1 MIKKYAM
8 NKIFVSTLIFGLL
21 LLFYLVPSPS
31 FEVEINEKDSNKEFE
46 NVVYLLDDDNYVSRV
61 ISYYDETDIEK
72 VIRNKINILINGDK
86 NLNNFYSLIPKKTI
100 LKDISVNKDSV
111 YLNFSKEF
119 LNVNKYIEE
128 SMVESIVYTL
138 TEINGINNVYIN
150 VDGEKFVMLPNSKKV
165 IPYPLTR
172 SFGINKKYDLD
183 SLNDI
188 DKTIVYFVKKYDS
201 SEYYVPI
208 TKVSNLSS
216 SKIDIIIDELKS
228 TVNAQDNLSSFISDN
243 VVLEESKIIDD
254 KIDLVFNEYI
264 FSDSSKKT
272 ILEEVKYVVSQSIF
286 DNLDVKEVIFS
297 TKEHN
302 NIVSIK
308 KKREFLD

>member
-31 FEVEINEKDSNKEFE
+31 FEVEINEKDDNKEFE

-61 ISYYDETDIEK
+61 ISYYDETDIDK

-86 NLNNFYSLIPKKTI
+86 NLDNFYSLIPKKTI
-100 LKDISVNKDSV
+100 LKDISVNKDNV

-188 DKTIVYFVKKYDS
+188 DKTIVYFVKKNDS
-201 SEYYVPI
+201 GEYYVPI

-228 TVNAQDNLSSFISDN
+228 IVNAQDNLSSFISDN
-243 VVLEESKIIDD
+243 VVLEENKIIDD
-254 KIDLVFNEYI
+254 KINLVFNEYI

-308 KKREFLD
+308 KK

>member
-31 FEVEINEKDSNKEFE
+31 FEVEINEKDDNKEFE

-308 KKREFLD
+308 KK

>member
-31 FEVEINEKDSNKEFE
+31 FEVEINEKDDNKEFE

-61 ISYYDETDIEK
+61 ISYYDETDIDK

-86 NLNNFYSLIPKKTI
+86 NLDNFYSLIPKKTI
-100 LKDISVNKDSV
+100 LKDISVNKDNV

-188 DKTIVYFVKKYDS
+188 DKTIVYFVKKNDS
-201 SEYYVPI
+201 GEYYVPI

-243 VVLEESKIIDD
+243 VVLEENKIIDD
-254 KIDLVFNEYI
+254 KINLVFNEYI

-308 KKREFLD
+308 KK

>member
-31 FEVEINEKDSNKEFE
+31 FEVEINEKDDNKEFE

-61 ISYYDETDIEK
+61 ISYYDETDIDK

-86 NLNNFYSLIPKKTI
+86 NLDNFYSLIPKKTI

-150 VDGEKFVMLPNSKKV
+150 VDGEKLVMLPNSKKV

-188 DKTIVYFVKKYDS
+188 DKTIVYFVKKNDS
-201 SEYYVPI
+201 GEYYVPI

-243 VVLEESKIIDD
+243 VVLEENKIIDD
-254 KIDLVFNEYI
+254 KINLVFNEYI

-308 KKREFLD
+308 KK

>member
-31 FEVEINEKDSNKEFE
+31 FEVEINEKDDNKEFE

-61 ISYYDETDIEK
+61 ISYYDETDIDK

-86 NLNNFYSLIPKKTI
+86 NLDNFYSLIPKKTI

-188 DKTIVYFVKKYDS
+188 DKTIVYFVKKNDS
-201 SEYYVPI
+201 GEYYVPI

-243 VVLEESKIIDD
+243 VVLEENKIIDD

-308 KKREFLD
+308 KK

>member
-1 MIKKYAM
+1 M

-188 DKTIVYFVKKYDS
+188 DKTIIYFVKKYDS

-308 KKREFLD
+308 KNANF

>member
-31 FEVEINEKDSNKEFE
+31 FEVEINEKDDNKEFE

-61 ISYYDETDIEK
+61 ISYYDETDIDK

-86 NLNNFYSLIPKKTI
+86 NLDNFYSLIPKKTI

-150 VDGEKFVMLPNSKKV
+150 VDGKKFVMLPNSKKV

-183 SLNDI
+183 SLNGI
-188 DKTIVYFVKKYDS
+188 DKTIVYFVKKNDS
-201 SEYYVPI
+201 GEYYVPI

-228 TVNAQDNLSSFISDN
+228 IVNAQDNLSSFISDN
-243 VVLEESKIIDD
+243 VVLEENKIIDD
-254 KIDLVFNEYI
+254 KINLVFNEYI

-308 KKREFLD
+308 KK

>member
-31 FEVEINEKDSNKEFE
+31 FEVEINEKDDNKEYE

-61 ISYYDETDIEK
+61 ISYYDETDIDK

-86 NLNNFYSLIPKKTI
+86 NLDNFYSLIPKKTI

-150 VDGEKFVMLPNSKKV
+150 IDGEKFVMLPNSKKV

-188 DKTIVYFVKKYDS
+188 DKTIVYFVKKNDS
-201 SEYYVPI
+201 GEYYVPI

-243 VVLEESKIIDD
+243 VVLEENKIIDD

-308 KKREFLD
+308 KK

>member
-31 FEVEINEKDSNKEFE
+31 FEVEINEKDDNKEFE

-61 ISYYDETDIEK
+61 ISYYDETDIDK

-86 NLNNFYSLIPKKTI
+86 NLDNFYSLIPKKTI
-100 LKDISVNKDSV
+100 LKVISVNKDNV

-150 VDGEKFVMLPNSKKV
+150 IDGKKFVMLPNSKKV

-183 SLNDI
+183 SLNGI
-188 DKTIVYFVKKYDS
+188 DKTIVYFVKKNDS
-201 SEYYVPI
+201 GEYYVPI

-228 TVNAQDNLSSFISDN
+228 IVNAQDNLSSFISDN
-243 VVLEESKIIDD
+243 VVLEENKIIDD
-254 KIDLVFNEYI
+254 KINLVFNEYI

-308 KKREFLD
+308 KK

>member
-31 FEVEINEKDSNKEFE
+31 FEVEINEKDDNKEFE

-61 ISYYDETDIEK
+61 ISYYDETDIDK

-86 NLNNFYSLIPKKTI
+86 NLDNFYSLIPKKTI

-128 SMVESIVYTL
+128 SMFESIVYTL

-183 SLNDI
+183 SLNGI
-188 DKTIVYFVKKYDS
+188 DKTIVYFVKKNDS
-201 SEYYVPI
+201 GEYYVPI

-228 TVNAQDNLSSFISDN
+228 IVNAQDNLSSFISDN
-243 VVLEESKIIDD
+243 VVLEENKIIDD
-254 KIDLVFNEYI
+254 KINLVFNEYI

-308 KKREFLD
+308 KK

>member
-31 FEVEINEKDSNKEFE
+31 FEVEINEKDYNKEYE

-61 ISYYDETDIEK
+61 ISYYDETDIDK

-86 NLNNFYSLIPKKTI
+86 NLDNFYSLIPKKTI

-188 DKTIVYFVKKYDS
+188 DKTIVYFVKKNDS
-201 SEYYVPI
+201 GEYYVPI

-243 VVLEESKIIDD
+243 VVLEENKIIDD
-254 KIDLVFNEYI
+254 KINLVFNEYI

-308 KKREFLD
+308 KK

>member
-1 MIKKYAM
+1 
-8 NKIFVSTLIFGLL
+8 
-21 LLFYLVPSPS
+21 
-31 FEVEINEKDSNKEFE
+31 
-46 NVVYLLDDDNYVSRV
+46 
-61 ISYYDETDIEK
+61 
-72 VIRNKINILINGDK
+72 
-86 NLNNFYSLIPKKTI
+86 
-100 LKDISVNKDSV
+100 
-111 YLNFSKEF
+111 
-119 LNVNKYIEE
+119 
-128 SMVESIVYTL
+128 MVESIVYTL

-150 VDGEKFVMLPNSKKV
+150 VDGEKFVMLPNPKKV

-216 SKIDIIIDELKS
+216 SKIDELKS

-308 KKREFLD
+308 KK

>member
-31 FEVEINEKDSNKEFE
+31 FEVEINEKDDNKEFE

-61 ISYYDETDIEK
+61 ISYYDETDIDK

-86 NLNNFYSLIPKKTI
+86 NLDNFYSLIPKKTI

-183 SLNDI
+183 SLNGI
-188 DKTIVYFVKKYDS
+188 DKTIVYFVKKNDS
-201 SEYYVPI
+201 GEYYVPI

-228 TVNAQDNLSSFISDN
+228 IVNAQDNLSSFISDN
-243 VVLEESKIIDD
+243 VVLEENKIIDD
-254 KIDLVFNEYI
+254 KISLVFNEYI

-308 KKREFLD
+308 KK

>member
-31 FEVEINEKDSNKEFE
+31 FEVEINEEDDNKEFE

-61 ISYYDETDIEK
+61 ISYYDETDIDK

-86 NLNNFYSLIPKKTI
+86 NLDNFYSLIPKKTI
-100 LKDISVNKDSV
+100 LKDISVNKDNV

-150 VDGEKFVMLPNSKKV
+150 VDGEKLVMLPNSKKV

-188 DKTIVYFVKKYDS
+188 DKTIVYFVKKNDS
-201 SEYYVPI
+201 GEYYVPI

-243 VVLEESKIIDD
+243 VVLEENKIIDD
-254 KIDLVFNEYI
+254 KINLVFNEYI

-308 KKREFLD
+308 KK

>member
-31 FEVEINEKDSNKEFE
+31 FEVEINEKDDNKEFE

-61 ISYYDETDIEK
+61 ISYYDETDIDK

-86 NLNNFYSLIPKKTI
+86 NLDNFYSLIPKKTI
-100 LKDISVNKDSV
+100 LKDISVNKDNV

-150 VDGEKFVMLPNSKKV
+150 VDGEKLVMLPNSKKV

-183 SLNDI
+183 SLNGI
-188 DKTIVYFVKKYDS
+188 DKTIVYFVKKNDS
-201 SEYYVPI
+201 GEYYVPI

-243 VVLEESKIIDD
+243 VVLEENKIIDD
-254 KIDLVFNEYI
+254 KINLVFNEYI

-272 ILEEVKYVVSQSIF
+272 ILE
-286 DNLDVKEVIFS
+286 
-297 TKEHN
+297 
-302 NIVSIK
+302 
-308 KKREFLD
+308 

>member
-31 FEVEINEKDSNKEFE
+31 FEVEINEKDDNKEFE

-61 ISYYDETDIEK
+61 ISYYDETDIDK

-86 NLNNFYSLIPKKTI
+86 NLDNFYSLIPKKTI

-183 SLNDI
+183 SLNGI

-228 TVNAQDNLSSFISDN
+228 IVNAQDNLSSFISDN
-243 VVLEESKIIDD
+243 VVLEENKIIDD
-254 KIDLVFNEYI
+254 KINLVFNEYI

-308 KKREFLD
+308 KK

>member
-1 MIKKYAM
+1 MIKRYAM
-8 NKIFVSTLIFGLL
+8 NKILISTLIFGLL
-21 LLFYLVPSPS
+21 LLFYLVPTPS
-31 FEVEINEKDSNKEFE
+31 FDVEIKEDDKKEIE

-72 VIRNKINILINGDK
+72 VIRSKISILINGDE
-86 NLNNFYSLIPKKTI
+86 NLENFYSLIPKKTI
-100 LKDISVNKDSV
+100 LKEVSVEKDNV
-111 YLNFSKEF
+111 FLNFSGEF

-128 SMVESIVYTL
+128 SMVEAIVYTL

-150 VDGEKFVMLPNSKKV
+150 VDGEKFVELPNSKKN

-172 SFGINKKYDLD
+172 GFGINKKYDLN
-183 SLNDI
+183 SLNSI
-188 DKTIVYFVKKYDS
+188 DKTIVYFVKKSNDT
-201 SEYYVPI
+201 EYYVPI
-208 TKVSNLSS
+208 TKVSNMSS

-228 TVNAQDNLSSFISDN
+228 TINAQDNLSSFVSDN
-243 VVLEESKIIDD
+243 VVLEESKITDG

-264 FSDSSKKT
+264 FSDLSKKT

-297 TKEHN
+297 TKDYN
-302 NIVSIK
+302 NIVSVK
-308 KKREFLD
+308 KN

>member
-31 FEVEINEKDSNKEFE
+31 FEVEINEKDDNKEFE

-61 ISYYDETDIEK
+61 ISYYDETDIDK

-86 NLNNFYSLIPKKTI
+86 NLDNFYSLIPKKTI
-100 LKDISVNKDSV
+100 LKDISVNKDNV

-188 DKTIVYFVKKYDS
+188 DKTIVYFVKKNDS
-201 SEYYVPI
+201 GEYYVPI

-243 VVLEESKIIDD
+243 VVLEENKIIDD

-308 KKREFLD
+308 KK

>member
-31 FEVEINEKDSNKEFE
+31 FEVEINEKDDNKEFE

-61 ISYYDETDIEK
+61 ISYYDETDIDK

-86 NLNNFYSLIPKKTI
+86 NLDNFYSLIPKKTI
-100 LKDISVNKDSV
+100 LKDISVNKDNV

-150 VDGEKFVMLPNSKKV
+150 VDGEKLVMLPNSKKV

-172 SFGINKKYDLD
+172 SFGINKKYDID
-183 SLNDI
+183 SLNGI
-188 DKTIVYFVKKYDS
+188 DKTIVYFVKKNDS
-201 SEYYVPI
+201 GEYYVPI

-243 VVLEESKIIDD
+243 VVLEENKIIDD
-254 KIDLVFNEYI
+254 KINLVFNEYI

-308 KKREFLD
+308 KK

>member
-31 FEVEINEKDSNKEFE
+31 FEVEINEKDYNKEYE

-61 ISYYDETDIEK
+61 ISYYDETDIDK

-86 NLNNFYSLIPKKTI
+86 NLDNFYSLIPKKTI

-150 VDGEKFVMLPNSKKV
+150 IDGKKFVMLPNSKKV

-188 DKTIVYFVKKYDS
+188 DKTIVYFVKKNDS
-201 SEYYVPI
+201 GEYYVPI

-243 VVLEESKIIDD
+243 VILEENKIIDD
-254 KIDLVFNEYI
+254 KINLVFNEYI

-308 KKREFLD
+308 KK

>member
-31 FEVEINEKDSNKEFE
+31 FEVEINEKDDNKEFE

-61 ISYYDETDIEK
+61 ISYYDETDIDK

-86 NLNNFYSLIPKKTI
+86 NLDNFYSLIPKKTI
-100 LKDISVNKDSV
+100 LKDISVNKDNV

-150 VDGEKFVMLPNSKKV
+150 VDGEKLVMLPNSKKV

-188 DKTIVYFVKKYDS
+188 DKTIVYFVKKNDS
-201 SEYYVPI
+201 GEYYVPI

-243 VVLEESKIIDD
+243 VVLEENKIIDD
-254 KIDLVFNEYI
+254 KINLVFNEYI

-286 DNLDVKEVIFS
+286 DNLDVKEVILS

-308 KKREFLD
+308 KK